1 MDSRWGR
8 PQVLEAQGLG
18 GVAEESGGVEK
29 FGSTGLGREAD
40 VGPSP
45 MTRTL
50 ILGTS
55 TACLLA
61 LVGYVRGVEER
72 LGRLERE
79 PRADP
84 AEVAGLQGELES
96 VRVHVAGA
104 DALRAAER
112 ERFERGLDA
121 LQRRAEDVA
130 RAAWATRTELARL
143 ETQWAERDDGER
155 ADLLEAEIA
164 ALRDELEARTSE
176 LDALAEGAAD
186 LARREAERLRA
197 EVEPLVARD
206 TRHMWDELV
215 GPVVQLAGDAT
226 VGSGVLLASRPREDG
241 GWLTYL
247 LTSWHVVRDI
257 YGSTDRVHL
266 PVTAKLYQ
274 PDGTTRFETAR
285 MLEYDVELDIALL
298 TLDTREHLP
307 HGARLASRERVRA
320 VATFEDIYAVGCPL
334 GNDPIPTPGEIAAS
348 SHDVEGGHYW
358 MISAPTY
365 IGNSG
370 GGIFDARSYE
380 LLGIF
385 SKIYT
390 HGSTRT
396 TIVPHMGLATPLSV
410 VYDWF
415 DRVGQAQVVDLQGP
429 GPIEA
434 APQAASAAR
443 E

>member
-1 MDSRWGR
+1 M
-8 PQVLEAQGLG
+8 P
-18 GVAEESGGVEK
+18 
-29 FGSTGLGREAD
+29 
-40 VGPSP
+40 
-45 MTRTL
+45 RTL
-50 ILGTS
+50 ILGAS

-61 LVGYVRGVEER
+61 LVGYVRTVEER
-72 LGRLERE
+72 LGHLERE

-84 AEVAGLQGELES
+84 AEVRGLQGELES
-96 VRVHVAGA
+96 VR
-104 DALRAAER
+104 AAVEGEEATR
-112 ERFERGLDA
+112 ERFERGLA
-121 LQRRAEDVA
+121 TLQRRAEEVA

-143 ETQWAERDDGER
+143 EASWAERAEDDRTDALER
-155 ADLLEAEIA
+155 EIT
-164 ALRDELEARTSE
+164 ALRVELEARTSE
-176 LDALAEGAAD
+176 LDALAEGAAE
-186 LARREAERLRA
+186 LARSEAERLRA
-197 EVEPLVARD
+197 EVEPLVGRD
-206 TRHMWDELV
+206 PRHMWDELV

-226 VGSGVLLASRPREDG
+226 VGSGVLLASRPSEDG

-266 PVTAKLYQ
+266 PITAKIYR
-274 PDGTTRFETAR
+274 PDGTTRFETAH
-285 MLEYDVELDIALL
+285 MVDYDVGLDVALL
-298 TLDTREHLP
+298 TLDTREHQP
-307 HGARLASRERVRA
+307 YGARLASRERVRA

-410 VYDWF
+410 VYDWL
-415 DRVGQAQVVDLQGP
+415 DRVGQAQVVDGQGP
-429 GPIEA
+429 DLLEA